1 MWASARGGSI
11 PPSRTNALHY
21 VIHSWSFTVP
31 RRWGRGI
38 EEHTSELTTGVQE
51 RTADNI
57 QAVEEGSGRVLGR
70 AQEFLQGTQD
80 TVTKVLCD
88 QLESIRRPP

>member
-1 MWASARGGSI
+1 
-11 PPSRTNALHY
+11 
-21 VIHSWSFTVP
+21 
-31 RRWGRGI
+31 
-38 EEHTSELTTGVQE
+38 
-51 RTADNI
+51 
-57 QAVEEGSGRVLGR
+57 VLGR